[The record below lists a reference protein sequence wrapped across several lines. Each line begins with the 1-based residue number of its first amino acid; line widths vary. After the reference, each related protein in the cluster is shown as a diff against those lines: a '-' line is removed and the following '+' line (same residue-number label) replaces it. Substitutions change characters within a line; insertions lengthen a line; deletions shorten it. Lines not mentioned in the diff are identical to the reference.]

1 MMVTSNIRTVIRQ
14 VRAYRDRLSE
24 LTSEVVRKLIAEGE
38 IVARSEVIVLDAVY
52 TGNLA
57 NSIDHFFDAAT
68 NTGFIRCNAEYGI
81 FVEFGTGIIGKE
93 NPYPGTAMA
102 AVGYQYGGGTTYV
115 QTADGRVGWFFPG
128 DDGKYYFTEGQPSRP
143 FMYET
148 ALMMARQVTPIA
160 RQVFKK

>member
-24 LTSEVVRKLIAEGE
+24 LTAEVVRKLIAEGE
-38 IVARSEVIVLDAVY
+38 IVARSEVIAIDAVY

-68 NTGFIRCNAEYGI
+68 NTGFIRCNADTVI

-102 AVGYQYGGGTTYV
+102 AVGYQVRRRYDLCSNG
-115 QTADGRVGWFFPG
+115 
-128 DDGKYYFTEGQPSRP
+128 
-143 FMYET
+143 
-148 ALMMARQVTPIA
+148 
-160 RQVFKK
+160 